1 MYMYSKLTIS
11 KYFTGCISRP
21 YVVPFVDVSNEHS
34 SKTTTP
40 QLNNIYGHLMYQLSH
55 RNKIEKLL
63 LPRTVGLERP
73 RATIYWCIYHVPKT
87 AGSSLRQSFTQA
99 LGEQAV
105 FGIYRNTGAS
115 ELGAGKPVWVP
126 LRSSV
131 LFGHFPTN
139 IAHRAMF
146 PNAKMVTWVREPLER
161 AWSLLGHYLA
171 VKEQSPQYRVI
182 KENYIDKGVSKK
194 AAIFERMLKENT
206 FKASMNVYAHY
217 FNQIP
222 LDKFD
227 FVGSVSKNTEDLK
240 RLQRFIG
247 KPLQEAQENVRN
259 SASTFPSSL
268 RYLEKE
274 LASEYE
280 LVDRF
285 L

>member
-1 MYMYSKLTIS
+1 
-11 KYFTGCISRP
+11 
-21 YVVPFVDVSNEHS
+21 
-34 SKTTTP
+34 
-40 QLNNIYGHLMYQLSH
+40 MYQLSLT
-55 RNKIEKLL
+55 RKLEKRLFPRKFSSQKPNLNIE
-63 LPRTVGLERP
+63 
-73 RATIYWCIYHVPKT
+73 WCVYHVPKA

-115 ELGAGKPVWVP
+115 ELGVGQPVWVP

-131 LFGHFPTN
+131 LFGHFPTHT
-139 IAHRAMF
+139 AHRIMF
-146 PNAKMVTWVREPLER
+146 PNAKIVTWVREPLER

-171 VKEQSPQYRVI
+171 MKEQSPQYRVI

-194 AAIFERMLKENT
+194 AAIFERMLKEKT
-206 FKASMNVYAHY
+206 FKASVNVYAHY

-222 LDKFD
+222 LDEFN

-247 KPLQEAQENVRN
+247 KPLREAQENVRN

-280 LVDRF
+280 LIDRF
-285 L
+285 LWAKKAGKFTGLLNTFTN